1 MRKKLTG
8 VMVLLLTFGGIMAQ
22 QNFHRGT
29 LTTTDGRVFAG
40 TAEYFNPF
48 DNLNQIRFKADGQ
61 TEASTITA
69 GKIKRFETESGIV
82 LEGRLVSYDKADNRL
97 ETITYDTKVQTVT
110 DTLLLRLLADGPLKL
125 WIHHPP
131 LSRDYFFIQ
140 KEGQNIEELGFR
152 RKKDENTGNVI
163 TLYIYRNQLSFY
175 TADNESLKN
184 RISTLAFDEDAIK
197 RLVNKYNDSKGHTS
211 NKSLL
216 KNGKGFRLAF
226 TPRVGLMVVGIKFY
240 DLQGLGLLTNFSSLH
255 YIDFS
260 PVATWQA
267 GGVVE
272 LCLPER
278 FGPVSVPV
286 SVHYY
291 TAEHTGYH
299 QKLKEDVSFSSQT
312 ILTSIGLRYSVFL
325 SPNWRLSPS
334 VGITGSR
341 IQNFET
347 NLPEFGGAVG
357 TSSYYLQLEVQY
369 KRWVAAIQ
377 YQKANDFIIF
387 STYAGKY
394 QRNGFTLGYRFG
406 D

>member
-1 MRKKLTG
+1 MKKKLI
-8 VMVLLLTFGGIMAQ
+8 MFAILLLTVSEIVAQ
-22 QNFHRGT
+22 QNFHRAT
-29 LTTTDGRVFAG
+29 LTTTDGRVLTG
-40 TAEYFNPF
+40 TAEYLNPF

-61 TEASTITA
+61 AEASIFTA
-69 GKIKRFETESGIV
+69 GKIKRLETESGIV
-82 LEGRLVSYDKADNRL
+82 LEGHLVSYDKADNRL
-97 ETITYDTKVQTVT
+97 GTITYETTVQMAT
-110 DTLLLRLLADGPLKL
+110 DTLLLRLLAEGPLKL

-152 RKKDENTGNVI
+152 RKKDENTGDII

-184 RISTLAFDEDAIK
+184 RISTLVFDEDALK
-197 RLVNKYNDSKGHTS
+197 RLVTKYNDAKGYNSTRS
-211 NKSLL
+211 DT
-216 KNGKGFRLAF
+216 KNGKGLRLAF
-226 TPRVGLMVVGIKFY
+226 TPRVGLMVVGIQFY
-240 DLQGLGLLTNFSSLH
+240 DLQRLGLLTNFSSLH

-278 FGPVSVPV
+278 FGPVSFPI

-299 QKLKEDVSFSSQT
+299 QKLKENVFFSSQT
-312 ILTSIGLRYSVFL
+312 ILTSIGLRYSIFL
-325 SPNWRLSPS
+325 APNWRLSPS
-334 VGITGSR
+334 VGIMGSR
-341 IQNFET
+341 IHNFET
-347 NLPEFGGAVG
+347 NVPEFGGAAS
-357 TSSYYLQLEVQY
+357 TSSYYLQLELQY

-377 YQKANDFIIF
+377 YQKANDFIIL